1 MPQQLV
7 IRTHTSLQTDKYTEN
22 GKQKSL
28 HYVIKNTQFKLE
40 LALLEVAKL
49 KSKPF
54 EYKGSLS
61 ETDGNIFVF
70 DITIAVLSSQHEDM
84 NFRLKVSS
92 FDETTNKAI
101 PHLQV
106 LSEPI
111 QVISKPEVLQKK
123 KEPKKKKHTWNDR
136 VTDTLVQI
144 QDQIKQQQ
152 FALSSLTSFL
162 QTQAQSPAVL
172 QALLSAGVAGPETQ
186 QQQQKQVSV
195 VSSTTSSSTSTRRTR
210 ASVARKDD
218 GSLLLS
224 NAKAQT
230 PLPVLSPQK
239 RMRNALNELIS
250 AYSETLEEERPR
262 KVQKLLSGLSAD
274 QEESFDQMLSF
285 FPSQSDSEEE
295 QQHSG
300 LSADQE
306 ESLDQMLSFF
316 PSQSD
321 SEEEQQQQQQQQQ
334 QEENHQM
341 SSLRQ
346 TLNGNP
352 YSPNYCFNAGC
363 ESPQSSDSPCTSSS
377 ASTFEDEELFPLYG
391 SRDGSSF
398 FESDCAGLNND
409 LSHSSLFRM
418 LEELH

>member
-40 LALLEVAKL
+40 LALSGNVSSSEPAYSFSQLRLEANLLYDCSTEKEVAKL

-92 FDETTNKAI
+92 FDEATGKAV

-172 QALLSAGVAGPETQ
+172 QALLSAGVVGPEI
-186 QQQQKQVSV
+186 QQQKQVTM
-195 VSSTTSSSTSTRRTR
+195 VSSATSSSTSTRRTR
-210 ASVARKDD
+210 ASAARKDD

-224 NAKAQT
+224 KAKADA

-250 AYSETLEEERPR
+250 AYSEILEDERPR
-262 KVQKLLSGLSAD
+262 KVQKLLSGLST
-274 QEESFDQMLSF
+274 
-285 FPSQSDSEEE
+285 
-295 QQHSG
+295 
-300 LSADQE
+300 DQE
-306 ESLDQMLSFF
+306 ESLDQMLSLF
-316 PSQSD
+316 PTQSD
-321 SEEEQQQQQQQQQ
+321 SEEEQQQCPQQH

-346 TLNGNP
+346 TLNGDL
-352 YSPNYCFNAGC
+352 YSPHFGFTAGS

-391 SRDGSSF
+391 SRDGSSSF

>member
-40 LALLEVAKL
+40 LALSGNVSSSEPAYSFSQLRLEANLLYDCSIEKEVAKL

-230 PLPVLSPQK
+230 PLSVLSPQK

-262 KVQKLLSGLSAD
+262 KVQKLL
-274 QEESFDQMLSF
+274 
-285 FPSQSDSEEE
+285 
-295 QQHSG
+295 SG

>member
-1 MPQQLV
+1 
-7 IRTHTSLQTDKYTEN
+7 
-22 GKQKSL
+22 
-28 HYVIKNTQFKLE
+28 
-40 LALLEVAKL
+40 
-49 KSKPF
+49 
-54 EYKGSLS
+54 
-61 ETDGNIFVF
+61 
-70 DITIAVLSSQHEDM
+70 M

-92 FDETTNKAI
+92 FDEATGKAV

-172 QALLSAGVAGPETQ
+172 QALLSAGVVGPEI
-186 QQQQKQVSV
+186 QQQKQVTM
-195 VSSTTSSSTSTRRTR
+195 VSSATSSSTSTRRTR
-210 ASVARKDD
+210 ASAARKDD

-224 NAKAQT
+224 KAKADA

-250 AYSETLEEERPR
+250 AYSEILEDERPR
-262 KVQKLLSGLSAD
+262 KVQKLLSGLST
-274 QEESFDQMLSF
+274 
-285 FPSQSDSEEE
+285 
-295 QQHSG
+295 
-300 LSADQE
+300 DQE
-306 ESLDQMLSFF
+306 ESLDQMLSLF
-316 PSQSD
+316 PTQSD
-321 SEEEQQQQQQQQQ
+321 SEEEQQQCPQQH

-346 TLNGNP
+346 TLNGDL
-352 YSPNYCFNAGC
+352 YSPHFGFTAGS

-391 SRDGSSF
+391 SRDGSSSF